1 MKRRTLL
8 GSFSVLVMVLVTMAA
23 LSALPTP
30 SQFELEGNA
39 TVEATADWAN
49 TVVNGNTGGALA
61 TSFIVDGS
69 GNKTIFTGGGS
80 KDINDM
86 TQWKWKDELGGL
98 PDKDNITNAYAAA
111 YANDAGDLTI
121 YFGADR
127 FATAGDAELGFWFF
141 HQRVQAIGG
150 IFVGSDGVTPA
161 THTLGDVFVLVNF
174 SNGGGTA
181 TAQVY
186 QWNGSGLTLVDTVTN
201 AKCGSNS
208 DPNVCAITN
217 PGDSPAPW
225 AYTPKS
231 GTPGTF
237 PAVSFFEGGINISAF
252 IQTSVGGC
260 FSSFMA
266 ETRAS
271 TSLTATQKDF
281 ALGEFD
287 TCKLTIAK
295 DCPTVTYDATTNL
308 LNYTSNIT
316 VKNEGFGTVFDLT
329 VVDTP
334 TPPGQ
339 AATFTQGTLAKNTT
353 ATFTH
358 TFSYTP
364 SLTSPNPPSNTATAT
379 AAITPGGLQ
388 IVDAGTATATCP
400 SVSFDASLT
409 ITKTCSS
416 SIEVLNSKLVV
427 AVDVAGTVCNIPPA
441 PGPGAPFPE
450 AIGSVS
456 VSDSP
461 AFEGGTVSLGTLAV
475 NECKPYAA
483 KYYPNVLTVVGG
495 NPSSVP
501 GDQTFSD
508 TAAATGTGVVTGAAK
523 ANTATANCPLCPPH
537 Q

>member
-1 MKRRTLL
+1 MKKL
-8 GSFSVLVMVLVTMAA
+8 GIVTVVLA
-23 LSALPTP
+23 LSVWVGLKALPTP

-39 TVEATADWAN
+39 VVDGTGDDWAN
-49 TVVNGNTGGALA
+49 TVPLSA
-61 TSFIVDGS
+61 TSEALVSTFIADGS

-80 KDINDM
+80 KDINDINQW
-86 TQWKWKDELGGL
+86 QWKDQLGGL

-111 YANDAGDLTI
+111 YDNNGDLTI

-127 FATAGDAELGFWFF
+127 FATSGDAELGFWFF
-141 HQRVQAIGG
+141 HQRVQAVGG
-150 IFVGSDGVTPA
+150 IFVGADGVTPA

-186 QWNGSGLTLVDTVTN
+186 KWNGSGLSLVDTVTD

-217 PGDSPAPW
+217 TGDSPAPW

-237 PAVSFFEGGINISAF
+237 PAVSFFEGGINLSAF
-252 IQTSVGGC
+252 IQTNVGGC

-266 ETRAS
+266 ETRSS

-287 TCKLTIAK
+287 TCKLTISK
-295 DCPTVTYDATTNL
+295 ECPTVTYDSATNL

-316 VKNEGFGTVFDLT
+316 VTNKGFGTVFDVT
-329 VVDTP
+329 VHDTP
-334 TPPGQ
+334 TAPG
-339 AATFTQGTLAKNTT
+339 APADFSLATLDKNTSHV
-353 ATFTH
+353 FTH

-364 SLTSPNPPSNTATAT
+364 SLETPNPPSNTATAT
-379 AAITPGGLQ
+379 AAVSPGGLQ
-388 IVDAGTATATCP
+388 IVDAGSATATCP

-409 ITKTCSS
+409 ITKSCSS

-427 AVDVAGTVCNIPPA
+427 AVNVAGTVCNVPPA
-441 PGPGAPFPE
+441 SGPAFPE
-450 AIGSVS
+450 AIGNVS
-456 VSDSP
+456 VSDTP
-461 AFEGGTVSLGTLAV
+461 AFEDGNISLGTLAIG
-475 NECKPYAA
+475 ECKNYTA
-483 KYYPNVLTVVGG
+483 KYYPNLLTLVGG
-495 NPSSVP
+495 NPSSNP
-501 GDQTFSD
+501 GDQSFTD
-508 TAAATGTGVVTGAAK
+508 TAAATGNGAVTGAAK
-523 ANTATANCPLCPPH
+523 ANTASATCPLCPPH